1 MTMRRAI
8 EVVAALAAR
17 GVIKDYAI
25 TGAVAALAYVEPQ
38 STQGLDILV
47 SVANFDQHQSGFILM
62 TTIESALAEMGYT
75 QRSDVG
81 VVVEGWPIQFI
92 PVASDLDNESLQE
105 AVELGLGGD
114 PPIEARVLRPE
125 YIVAKALSVGRLKD
139 LARVEEF
146 VRRSAVDLKRL
157 RAVLERHGLIDA
169 WKTFCL
175 KSGRTDL
182 IALE

>member
-1 MTMRRAI
+1 MRKAI
-8 EVVAALAAR
+8 EVIATLAAR
-17 GVIKDYAI
+17 GVVKDYAI

-38 STQGLDILV
+38 STQDLDILV
-47 SVANFDQHQSGFILM
+47 SVANFDQHQSGLILM
-62 TTIESALAEMGYT
+62 TSVESALAAMGYT

-105 AVELGLGGD
+105 AVELPIGGD
-114 PPIEARVLRPE
+114 PPVQARVLRPE
-125 YIVAKALSVGRLKD
+125 HIVAKALSVGRLKD

-157 RAVLERHGLIDA
+157 RAVLERHGMIDA
-169 WKTFCL
+169 WKNFCL

-182 IALE
+182 MILE